1 MFLGGMYIWRVTSG
15 AGAVVA
21 IDCPRQ
27 IDCVVSEREVFLL
40 LKKDLIGLR
49 KIKTRRAQMSREIAT
64 KVSVWLLPV
73 FLSEGTRN
81 LPPTPTATLIVV
93 LSGVLE
99 RKGERSSATAVAVG
113 ATLEDAVLAFPFP
126 C

>member
-1 MFLGGMYIWRVTSG
+1 MSIWRVTSE

-27 IDCVVSEREVFLL
+27 IDRVASEREVFLF

-49 KIKTRRAQMSREIAT
+49 KMKMKRAQMSRVIA
-64 KVSVWLLPV
+64 
-73 FLSEGTRN
+73 
-81 LPPTPTATLIVV
+81 PTPTAMLIVV
-93 LSGVLE
+93 LSGVFE
-99 RKGERSSATAVAVG
+99 RGGERSSVTAVAVG